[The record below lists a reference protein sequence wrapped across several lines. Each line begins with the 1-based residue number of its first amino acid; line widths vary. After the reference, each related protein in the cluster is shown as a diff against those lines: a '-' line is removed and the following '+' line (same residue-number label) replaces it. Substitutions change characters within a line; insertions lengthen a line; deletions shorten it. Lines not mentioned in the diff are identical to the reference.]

1 MDVLEN
7 ALTVA
12 WALRIHIG
20 ILAIAAFVGIR
31 HSERRS

>member
-20 ILAIAAFVGIR
+20 IVAIVVWFGIGQ
-31 HSERRS
+31 SERS